1 MRYLLGMI
9 VIALACGAAPLAHAQ
24 ALGVSPV
31 GASPVYYYAAPVSA
45 GPIVY
50 AESYPTQ
57 VTFAAPVNMAPV
69 NMAPVNMTPVNMAPM
84 NVTYMQ
90 QGYPA
95 NSAMPVPH
103 VAYSPVQSLP
113 YAMPATDP
121 VPRDAYWG
129 TTAAGQTT
137 YFRPGHPLGNLLR
150 AFGYGGPALAP

>member
-9 VIALACGAAPLAHAQ
+9 VIALAFSAAPLAHAQ

-45 GPIVY
+45 SPVVFV
-50 AESYPTQ
+50 ESYPPQ
-57 VTFAAPVNMAPV
+57 VAYA
-69 NMAPVNMTPVNMAPM
+69 TPVNVA
-84 NVTYMQ
+84 YMP

-95 NSAMPVPH
+95 PQPMPVPH
-103 VAYSPVQSLP
+103 VAYSPVQQLP
-113 YAMPATDP
+113 YTMPAP
-121 VPRDAYWG
+121 EPIPRDAYWG
-129 TTAAGQTT
+129 TTAAGEMT